1 MKISRTSNV
10 TRDKLQSLLDSGMKQ
25 IPNESIRV
33 DKRNFVDQKKSIKEL
48 SMSHFG

>member
-25 IPNESIRV
+25 ISNESIRV
-33 DKRNFVDQKKSIKEL
+33 DKRNFVHQKKSIKEL
-48 SMSHFG
+48 SMSHFS